1 MNKYFIFY
9 FGVLFSLMAQDDL
22 LDLINEESAAVV
34 PVTATFK
41 ATRIVNSQSI
51 ELARPKTLEFM
62 ILHRFGSMK
71 NGVYDLFGMDEAA
84 IRFDLK
90 YGINDRISTGVGRS
104 SLKKTYDIFSKI
116 KLMNQSNVFP
126 FSVALFADIEIETL
140 KRENRFSDKLVNR
153 LTYDTQLLMAR
164 KFNQNLSL
172 QIMPTWVH
180 HNLVKKH
187 EDTHDLYS
195 MGVGGRMKVTKRVSL
210 NADTFFPVGERDSTF
225 VQSWGLGCDIETGG
239 HVFQIMLTN
248 VQGSYESAYI
258 ENASG
263 AIADKNLYLG
273 FNITRVFAI

>member
-9 FGVLFSLMAQDDL
+9 FGVIFSLMAQDDL
-22 LDLINEESAAVV
+22 LDLINVESAAPV

-51 ELARPKTLEFM
+51 ELTRPKTLEFM

-71 NGVYDLFGMDEAA
+71 NGAYDLFGMDEAA

-90 YGINDRISTGVGRS
+90 YGINDRISTGAGRS
-104 SLKKTYDIFSKI
+104 SLNKTYDIFSKI

-126 FSVALFADIEIETL
+126 FSIALFADIEIETL
-140 KRENRFSDKLVNR
+140 KRENKFSDKLVNR

-187 EDTHDLYS
+187 EDAHDLYS

-210 NADTFFPVGERDSTF
+210 NADTFFPVGERDYTF

-239 HVFQIMLTN
+239 HVFQIMVTN
-248 VQGSYESAYI
+248 VQGSFESAYI

>member
-9 FGVLFSLMAQDDL
+9 FGVIFSLMAQDDL
-22 LDLINEESAAVV
+22 FDLINEESVAPV

-90 YGINDRISTGVGRS
+90 YGINDRISTGAGRS

-126 FSVALFADIEIETL
+126 FSIALFADIEIETL
-140 KRENRFSDKLVNR
+140 KRENKFSDKLVNR

-187 EDTHDLYS
+187 KDAHDLYS
-195 MGVGGRMKVTKRVSL
+195 MGVGGRMKITKRVSL

-225 VQSWGLGCDIETGG
+225 VQSWGIGCDIETGG
-239 HVFQIMLTN
+239 HVFQIMVTN
-248 VQGSYESAYI
+248 VQGSFESAYI

>member
-9 FGVLFSLMAQDDL
+9 FGVIFSLMAQDDL
-22 LDLINEESAAVV
+22 LDLINEEPATPVH
-34 PVTATFK
+34 VTATFK

-90 YGINDRISTGVGRS
+90 YGINDRISTGAGRS
-104 SLKKTYDIFSKI
+104 SLKKNYDIFSKI

-126 FSVALFADIEIETL
+126 FSIVIFADVEIETL
-140 KRENRFSDKLVNR
+140 RRENKFSDKLVNR
-153 LTYDTQLLMAR
+153 LTYDSQLLIAR
-164 KFNQNLSL
+164 KFNQNLSF

-180 HNLVKKH
+180 YNLVKKD
-187 EDTHDLYS
+187 EDAHDLYS

-210 NADTFFPVGERDSTF
+210 NADTFFPLGERDNDFT
-225 VQSWGLGCDIETGG
+225 QSWGLGFDIQTGG
-239 HVFQIMLTN
+239 HVFQIMVTN

-263 AIADKNLYLG
+263 SIDGMNIYLG
-273 FNITRVFAI
+273 FNITRVFSL

>member
-9 FGVLFSLMAQDDL
+9 FGVIFSLMAQDDL
-22 LDLINEESAAVV
+22 LDLINVESAAPV

-51 ELARPKTLEFM
+51 ELTRPKTLEFM

-71 NGVYDLFGMDEAA
+71 NGAYDLFGMDEAA

-90 YGINDRISTGVGRS
+90 YGINDRISTGAGRS
-104 SLKKTYDIFSKI
+104 SLNKTYDIFSKI

-126 FSVALFADIEIETL
+126 FSIALFADIEIETL
-140 KRENRFSDKLVNR
+140 KRENKFSDKLVNR

-172 QIMPTWVH
+172 QIMPTLVH

-187 EDTHDLYS
+187 EDAHDLYS

-239 HVFQIMLTN
+239 HVFQIMVTN
-248 VQGSYESAYI
+248 VQGSFESAYI
-258 ENASG
+258 ENGSG

>member
-1 MNKYFIFY
+1 M
-9 FGVLFSLMAQDDL
+9 SLMAQNDL
-22 LDLINEESAAVV
+22 LDLINEEPAAPVH
-34 PVTATFK
+34 VTATFK

-90 YGINDRISTGVGRS
+90 YGINDRISTGAGRS
-104 SLKKTYDIFSKI
+104 SLKKNYDIFSKI

-126 FSVALFADIEIETL
+126 FSIALFTDIEIETL
-140 KRENRFSDKLVNR
+140 KRENKFSDKLVNR
-153 LTYDTQLLMAR
+153 LTYDSQLLIAR
-164 KFNQNLSL
+164 KFNQNLSF

-187 EDTHDLYS
+187 EDAHDLYS

-210 NADTFFPVGERDSTF
+210 NADTFFPLGERDDDFT
-225 VQSWGLGCDIETGG
+225 QSWGLGFDIQTGG
-239 HVFQIMLTN
+239 HVFQIMVTN

-263 AIADKNLYLG
+263 SIDGMNIYLG
-273 FNITRVFAI
+273 FNITRVFSL

>member
-1 MNKYFIFY
+1 MSKYFIFY
-9 FGVLFSLMAQDDL
+9 IGVIFSLMAQNDL
-22 LDLINEESAAVV
+22 LDHINEESAVPV

-90 YGINDRISTGVGRS
+90 YGINDRISTGAGRS

-126 FSVALFADIEIETL
+126 FSIALFADIEIETL
-140 KRENRFSDKLVNR
+140 KRENSFSNKLVNR

-187 EDTHDLYS
+187 DLYS
-195 MGVGGRMKVTKRVSL
+195 MGVGGRMKITKRVSL

-225 VQSWGLGCDIETGG
+225 VQSWGIGCDIETGG
-239 HVFQIMLTN
+239 HVFQIMVTN
-248 VQGSYESAYI
+248 VQGSFESAYI

>member
-1 MNKYFIFY
+1 MSKYFILY
-9 FGVLFSLMAQDDL
+9 FAVIFSLKAQDDL
-22 LDLINEESAAVV
+22 LDLINEEPAPPV
-34 PVTATFK
+34 PVIATFK

-84 IRFDLK
+84 IRFDLR

-126 FSVALFADIEIETL
+126 FSLALFADIEIETL
-140 KRENRFSDKLVNR
+140 KRENNFLDELVNR
-153 LTYDTQLLMAR
+153 ITYDTQLLMAR

-180 HNLVKKH
+180 HNLVKNH
-187 EDTHDLYS
+187 DDVHDLYS
-195 MGVGGRMKVTKRVSL
+195 MGVGGRMKITKRVSL
-210 NADTFFPVGERDSTF
+210 NADTFFPLGKRGSNF

-239 HVFQIMLTN
+239 HIFQIMVTN
-248 VQGSYESAYI
+248 VQGSFESAYI

-263 AIADKNLYLG
+263 TIADKDLYLG
-273 FNITRVFAI
+273 FNITRVFSI